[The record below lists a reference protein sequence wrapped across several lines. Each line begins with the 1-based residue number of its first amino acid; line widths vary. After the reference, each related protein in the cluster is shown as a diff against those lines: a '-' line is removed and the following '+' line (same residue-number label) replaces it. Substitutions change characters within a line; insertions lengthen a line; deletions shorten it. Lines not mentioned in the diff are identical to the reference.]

1 MAENIKISEMPNLA
15 SFDGSEMIPLV
26 HNGGNYNAKFTDMKK
41 FMGGSGGGG
50 SSSEVTISGMI
61 NLTDLTAVKAIQ
73 STIGVNVAKFYVIA
87 DSKGKIPS
95 KQKCYDVPSD
105 VARQLSMTTG
115 NTLVDAVL
123 KSVTVDQFGVCVGDL
138 IAITKVEVAIAD
150 LASMFGLSFSVSGKV
165 AIYQYKILHT
175 NGAREEGFVS
185 DDGSTCAKGVYGLLS
200 PWNKQLIEGSGKP
213 TRWAWGADLDTLLKS
228 GVLAFTSAT
237 IGDVSANWTIFVDCS
252 ATPDGGGF
260 YHLMQTAIGR
270 DAGNLGDVYMRL
282 GYFQKSAQPT
292 FTPWKKLTN

>member
-15 SFDGSEMIPLV
+15 AFDGSEMIPLV

-41 FMGGSGGGG
+41 FMGGSGSGG

-73 STIGVNVAKFYVIA
+73 STIGVNVAKFFVIA
-87 DSKGKIPS
+87 DSSGKIPS

-115 NTLVDAVL
+115 NALVDAVL
-123 KSVTVDQFGVCVGDL
+123 KSVTVDPFGVCVGDL

-165 AIYQYKILHT
+165 GIYQYKILHT

-213 TRWAWGADLDTLLKS
+213 TRWSWGYNLDECLQS
-228 GVLAFTSAT
+228 GVLAYTSAL
-237 IGDVSANWTIFVDCS
+237 IGGTSANWTIFVDCA
-252 ATPDGGGF
+252 ATPDNGGYF
-260 YHLMQTAIGR
+260 HLLQTAVGR
-270 DAGNLGDVYMRL
+270 DQVNLGHMYSRF
-282 GYFQKSAQPT
+282 GYYRSGESPT
-292 FTPWKKLTN
+292 FLSWMKLT